1 MDPLPYLARALDDRV
16 HVLREHVAVRDELAR
31 RASRVVEVRR
41 LRGIALLDGGPR
53 VAVLLA
59 LGAGAGEPE
68 GRSHHGHD
76 VMIAALV
83 GMARVPAAVGRERR
97 RELRAA
103 YPRDLVAVGVDRG
116 DVGAVGRSH
125 LRRVR
130 RYAALQVGAEIEPQ
144 RTHDARG
151 KGRARQAAE

>member
-1 MDPLPYLARALDDRV
+1 MDPIPYLARALDDS
-16 HVLREHVAVRDELAR
+16 LDILGEHVAVRDELAC

-41 LRGIALLDGGPR
+41 LRGVALLDGGPR

-59 LGAGAGEPE
+59 LGAGTGEPE

-83 GMARVPAAVGRERR
+83 GVARVPAAVGRERR
-97 RELRAA
+97 GELRPA

-116 DVGAVGRSH
+116 DVGAVGRPR
-125 LRRVR
+125 LRRIR
-130 RYAALQVGAEIEPQ
+130 RYAALQLGAEIE
-144 RTHDARG
+144 
-151 KGRARQAAE
+151 